1 MNTARI
7 KGSSGGGFIS
17 RLIPAA
23 PDSIFVDLFPLI
35 ISESCMGS
43 IVESHYRNHA
53 FAYDGHTG
61 SLSHFNGKFSTFE
74 KEAV

>member
-7 KGSSGGGFIS
+7 KGSGGGGFIS

-23 PDSIFVDLFPLI
+23 LDSIFVDLFPLI
-35 ISESCMGS
+35 ISESRMGS
-43 IVESHYRNHA
+43 IVEGRYRNQA
-53 FAYDGHTG
+53 FAHDVHTG
-61 SLSHFNGKFSTFE
+61 SVISSGKFSTFR